1 MAANGAVAELD
12 GPVAQNGTR
21 EPFDTLRSNE
31 DERISDPGASEY
43 AKGGLSA
50 TCRLNRSRSGC
61 VRS

>member
-31 DERISDPGASEY
+31 ANGYKTPAFPNMRKVA
-43 AKGGLSA
+43 
-50 TCRLNRSRSGC
+50 
-61 VRS
+61 